1 MNTSTGAQGSKGG
14 LFGQSAKLPAE
25 LAADVTA
32 VIKDWNAGDKVKRLW
47 AHDASLWTNTDE
59 GQWLGWLD
67 IVARQIADAEKFRS
81 LAQEIRAGKF
91 LHALLL
97 GMGGSSLCPEVMSF
111 TFGRTSGFPE
121 MHVLDSTDPAQ
132 VAATASKVDL
142 ARTIFIVSSKSGTT
156 LEPNIFQQY
165 FYGRAKEAVGE
176 KEAARRFIAITDPGS
191 HLEQVA
197 KAEGFRHIS
206 HGVTS
211 IGGRY
216 SALSN
221 FGMIPAA
228 IQGIDVTKFLERAA
242 EMVKTCSAAAE
253 NNPGVQLGAILGAA
267 AKRGM
272 DKVTIVASPA
282 IFDLGAW
289 LEQLL
294 AESTGKQGKGL
305 IPVDRE
311 KLGPPAEYGKDRLF
325 VYARFSPAPDAA
337 QEAAIAALESSG
349 NPVVRIEIDD
359 VYNLGQEFFRW
370 EIATAVAGS
379 ILRINAFNQPD
390 VEASKIETKKLTSEY
405 EKTGTLPAEKSFY
418 EGGASEAG
426 IQLFA
431 DPRNAGDLTRGISGT
446 ASLAGYLRAHLSRV
460 NAGDYFALLGYVEMN
475 AKHEEQLQDIRIAV
489 RDAKRVATCLGFGPR
504 FQHSTGQ
511 AYKGGPDSG
520 VFLQITCDDA
530 ADVAIPDQKFTF
542 GIVKAAQARGDFVVL
557 AERGRRAL
565 RVHLGADVAGGLA
578 ALLVGVREAV
588 RKESSEGALR

>member
-1 MNTSTGAQGSKGG
+1 MTMSTGAKGFSGG

-25 LAADVTA
+25 LAADVAA
-32 VIKDWNAGDKVKRLW
+32 VIKDWTAGDKVKRLW

-59 GQWLGWLD
+59 SQWLGWLE
-67 IVARQIADAEKFRS
+67 IVSQQIADAEKFRN
-81 LAQEIRAGKF
+81 LAEEIRAGKF
-91 LHALLL
+91 SDVLLM
-97 GMGGSSLCPEVMSF
+97 GMGGSSLCPEVMDL
-111 TFGRTSGFPE
+111 TFGRIAGFPK

-132 VAATASKVDL
+132 IADLAKKVDL

-165 FYGRAKEAVGE
+165 FYGRAKEAVGA
-176 KEAARRFIAITDPGS
+176 KEAAKRFIAITDPGS

-197 KAEGFRHIS
+197 KQEGFLHIEF
-206 HGVTS
+206 GVPS

-221 FGMIPAA
+221 FGIIPAA
-228 IQGIDVTKFLERAA
+228 VQGIDVAKFLERAA
-242 EMVKTCSAAAE
+242 EMVKACAATPE
-253 NNPGVQLGAILGAA
+253 KNPGVQLGAILGAG
-267 AKRGM
+267 AKRGI
-272 DKVTIVASPA
+272 DKVTIIASPA

-289 LEQLL
+289 LEQLS

-311 KLGPPAEYGKDRLF
+311 KLGPPAEYGKDRVF
-325 VYARFSPAPDAA
+325 AYARLTSAPDAK
-337 QEAAIAALESSG
+337 QDAAVAALEAAG
-349 NPVVRIEIDD
+349 NPVVRIEVSDI
-359 VYNLGQEFFRW
+359 YNLGQEFFRW

-379 ILRINAFNQPD
+379 IIGINAFNQPD

-418 EGGASEAG
+418 EGGKSEAG
-426 IQLFA
+426 IRLFA
-431 DPRNAGDLTRGISGT
+431 DTRNAGDLTRSISGN

-460 NAGDYFALLGYVEMN
+460 NAGDYFALLAYVEMN
-475 AKHEEQLQDIRIAV
+475 TKHEEQLQDVRISI

-511 AYKGGPDSG
+511 AYKGGPNSG

-530 ADVAIPDQKFTF
+530 TDVTIPDQKFTF
-542 GIVKAAQARGDFVVL
+542 GIVKAAQARGDFAVL

-565 RVHLGADVAGGLA
+565 RVHLGADVAAGLT
-578 ALLVGVREAV
+578 ALWGAMREAL
-588 RKESSEGALR
+588 K

>member
-1 MNTSTGAQGSKGG
+1 MTMSMSAMGSSSE
-14 LFGQSAKLPAE
+14 LFGQTSKLPADF
-25 LAADVTA
+25 AADVAA
-32 VIKDWNAGDKVKRLW
+32 VIKDWTAGDKVKRLW

-59 GQWLGWLD
+59 AQWLGWLD
-67 IVARQIADAEKFRS
+67 IVGQQIADAEKFRS
-81 LAQEIRAGKF
+81 LAEEVRAGKF
-91 LHALLL
+91 SDALLM
-97 GMGGSSLCPEVMSF
+97 GMGGSSLCPEVMDL
-111 TFGRTSGFPE
+111 TFGSIAGFPK

-132 VAATASKVDL
+132 VAAIAKKVDL
-142 ARTIFIVSSKSGTT
+142 ARTIFIVSSKSGST

-191 HLEQVA
+191 QLEQVA
-197 KAEGFRHIS
+197 KKEGFLHVAF
-206 HGVTS
+206 GVPS

-221 FGMIPAA
+221 FGIVPAA
-228 IQGIDVTKFLERAA
+228 VQGIDVVKFLERVA
-242 EMVKTCSAAAE
+242 EMVKACGASVTAE
-253 NNPGVQLGAILGAA
+253 KNPGVQLGAILGAG
-267 AKRGM
+267 AKRGI
-272 DKVTIVASPA
+272 DKVTIIASPA

-311 KLGPPAEYGKDRLF
+311 KAGPPAEYGKDRLF

-337 QEAAIAALESSG
+337 QEAAVAALESAG
-349 NPVVRIEIDD
+349 KPVVRIEVGD

-379 ILRINAFNQPD
+379 IIGINAFNQPD
-390 VEASKIETKKLTSEY
+390 VEASKIETKKLTAEY

-418 EGGASEAG
+418 EGGKSEAG
-426 IQLFA
+426 IRLFA
-431 DPRNAGDLTRGISGT
+431 DQRNAGELTRSISGT

-460 NAGDYFALLGYVEMN
+460 NAGDYVALLAYIEMT
-475 AKHEEQLQDIRIAV
+475 AKHEGQLQDVRIAV

-511 AYKGGPDSG
+511 AYKGGPNSG

-542 GIVKAAQARGDFVVL
+542 GIVKAAQARGDFAVL

-565 RVHLGADVAGGLA
+565 RVHLGADVAAGLA
-578 ALLVGVREAV
+578 ALIAAVREA
-588 RKESSEGALR
+588 LR